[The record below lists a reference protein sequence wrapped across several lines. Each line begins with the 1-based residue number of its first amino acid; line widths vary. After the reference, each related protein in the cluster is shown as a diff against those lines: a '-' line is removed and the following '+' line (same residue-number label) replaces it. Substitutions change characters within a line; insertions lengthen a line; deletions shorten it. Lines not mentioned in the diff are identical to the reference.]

1 MRERKNAR
9 SVRSLLELVE
19 GGERARGGEERRADH
34 REPCYIADMNRR
46 GKVTKR
52 GDETGSSEDRLI
64 ARHFRPL
71 ATDPGAFA
79 LADDAAILNPPAD
92 CDLVLKADAIIGGV
106 HFLADDPPD
115 SVAQK
120 ALRVNLSD
128 LAAKGA
134 RPLGFLL
141 SLALPQEIGEEWL
154 TSFARGL
161 KADAERYGCPLF
173 GGDTDRTPGP
183 IMVSIAAFGAVP
195 HGAMVRRSGARPG
208 DRVVVTGTIGDAVL
222 GLQLLR
228 DPEAAAR
235 FGLSSAM
242 RDWLIAR
249 YRVPQPRNAVAEIFR
264 RHASA
269 GMDVSD
275 GLAGDL
281 AKLCP
286 ASGVDA
292 SIDAARVPLSD
303 GARRAVAAE
312 PALLEALLTG
322 GDDYEIVATVPAEHL
337 GVLIAEAAA
346 AGVAVTEIGRV
357 EAGEGRAEFIGADAR
372 PLAFART
379 SFSHFD

>member
-1 MRERKNAR
+1 MTE
-9 SVRSLLELVE
+9 
-19 GGERARGGEERRADH
+19 
-34 REPCYIADMNRR
+34 Y
-46 GKVTKR
+46 
-52 GDETGSSEDRLI
+52 GDETGSGEDRLI

-79 LADDAAILNPPAD
+79 LADDAAILTPPAG

-106 HFLADDPPD
+106 HFLPDDPPD

-154 TSFARGL
+154 ASFARGL
-161 KADAERYGCPLF
+161 KADSEHYGCPLF

-195 HGAMVRRSGARPG
+195 LGAMVRRSGAQPG

-222 GLQLLR
+222 GLQLRR
-228 DPEAAAR
+228 DPDAAAR
-235 FGLSSAM
+235 FELSPAM
-242 RDWLIAR
+242 REWLIAR

-269 GMDVSD
+269 ALDVSD

-281 AKLCP
+281 AKLCR

-292 SIDAARVPLSD
+292 SINAARVPLSD

-312 PALLEALLTG
+312 PALLAALLTG

-337 GVLIAEAAA
+337 GVLITEAAA
-346 AGVAVTEIGRV
+346 AGVAVTEIGWV
-357 EAGEGRAEFIGADAR
+357 EAGKGRAEFIGSDER
-372 PLAFART
+372 PLVFTRT

>member
-1 MRERKNAR
+1 MT
-9 SVRSLLELVE
+9 
-19 GGERARGGEERRADH
+19 ERRMPG
-34 REPCYIADMNRR
+34 RS
-46 GKVTKR
+46 
-52 GDETGSSEDRLI
+52 DETGSGEDRLI

-79 LADDAAILNPPAD
+79 LADDAAILKPPAG

-115 SVAQK
+115 TVAQK

-141 SLALPQEIGEEWL
+141 SLALPQGISEEWL
-154 TSFARGL
+154 ASFARGL
-161 KADAERYGCPLF
+161 KEDAEQYGCPLF

-183 IMVSIAAFGAVP
+183 IMVSISVFGAVP
-195 HGAMVRRSGARPG
+195 RGTMIRRSGARPG
-208 DRVVVTGTIGDAVL
+208 DCVVVTGTIGDAVL
-222 GLQLLR
+222 GLRLRR
-228 DPEAAAR
+228 DPEAAVR
-235 FGLSSAM
+235 LRLDQTM
-242 RDWLIAR
+242 RDQLIGR

-269 GMDVSD
+269 AMDVSD

-281 AKLCP
+281 AKLCR

-292 SIDAARVPLSD
+292 RIDAARVPLSD

-312 PALLEALLTG
+312 PALLAALLSG
-322 GDDYEIVATVPAEHL
+322 GDDYEIVATVPADKRD
-337 GVLIAEAAA
+337 VLIAEASA
-346 AGVAVTEIGRV
+346 AGVPVTEIGRV
-357 EAGEGRAEFIGADAR
+357 ESGEGRAEFLGADGC
-372 PLAFART
+372 PLAFARA

>member
-1 MRERKNAR
+1 MTGR
-9 SVRSLLELVE
+9 S
-19 GGERARGGEERRADH
+19 
-34 REPCYIADMNRR
+34 
-46 GKVTKR
+46 
-52 GDETGSSEDRLI
+52 DETGSAEDRLI

-79 LADDAAILNPPAD
+79 LADDAAILNPPAG

-115 SVAQK
+115 TVAQK

-141 SLALPQEIGEEWL
+141 SLALPTEIGEEWL
-154 TSFARGL
+154 AAFARGL
-161 KADAERYGCPLF
+161 KADAEHYGCPLF

-183 IMVSIAAFGAVP
+183 VMVSIAAFGAVP
-195 HGAMVRRSGARPG
+195 HGAMLRRSGARRG
-208 DRVVVTGTIGDAVL
+208 NRVVVTGTIGDAVL
-222 GLQLLR
+222 GLQLRR
-228 DPEAAAR
+228 DPEAAGR
-235 FGLSSAM
+235 RLDQAM
-242 RDWLIAR
+242 RDQLIER

-269 GMDVSD
+269 AMDVSD

-281 AKLCP
+281 TKLCR

-292 SIDAARVPLSD
+292 RIDAARVPLSD

-312 PALLEALLTG
+312 PALLEALLSG
-322 GDDYEIVATVPAEHL
+322 GDDYEIVATVPADKRDS
-337 GVLIAEAAA
+337 LIAQAAA
-346 AGVAVTEIGRV
+346 AGVPVTEIGRV
-357 EAGEGRAEFIGADAR
+357 ESGEGRAKFLGADGR
-372 PLAFART
+372 PLAFARA